1 MQNSFGGGVVA
12 FIENTYDDATFEQL
26 KTITE
31 RCVARAMKQHSLRS
45 DPQIFTPAVC
55 RRGRLRFDLQLP
67 PRSVSALEVSPS
79 VSALLEQHLGADYKS
94 KSPHCLVAFAGAEAQ
109 DWHTDVDPLFQGE
122 EEEEKHQYPPFY
134 FTLITA
140 LEDVD
145 DERMGPTEFENG
157 QKALLKKNQS
167 VLFDGLTVHRG
178 GAAHVDRPPLV
189 YRVFHR
195 RWYCDAN
202 EKGL

>member
-1 MQNSFGGGVVA
+1 MRNSRGIVA
-12 FIENTYDDATFEQL
+12 FVDETYDAVTFEQL
-26 KTITE
+26 KTIAE
-31 RCVARAMKQHSLRS
+31 KSVARAIKQHSLRS
-45 DPQIFTPAVC
+45 DPQIFTPSVC
-55 RRGRLRFDLQLP
+55 RRGRLRYDLQLP
-67 PRSVSALEVSPS
+67 PRSVASLDVSSS
-79 VSALLEQHLGADYKS
+79 VTALLEQYLGNDYKS

-109 DWHTDVDPLFQGE
+109 DWHTDVDPLFAQE
-122 EEEEKHQYPPFY
+122 EEAGAEYKYPPFY

-140 LEDVD
+140 LDDVD

-167 VLFDGLTVHRG
+167 VLFDGLTLHRG
-178 GAAHVDRPPLV
+178 GAALVDRPPLV